1 MNDELHWEVVG
12 RRVRETRLAA
22 GMSVRELARRIGVS
36 ASHVSQV
43 ERGIGAFSVPA
54 LYAVAREIDLSLHEL
69 LDAPG
74 VRQVEAVP
82 PTATQPRNAPL
93 RDLEADGIVQRSGS
107 HPSIQLSSGPRW
119 SRLTAVSEPDAEFLE
134 VVYKPGTLVLP
145 EWIRHEGHEYG
156 IVISGELN
164 VEVEGVSTTLRP
176 GDSIAFDSLRPHR
189 FWNVSDAEVRA
200 IWFVRDGSAW
210 DAAPHA

>member
-1 MNDELHWEVVG
+1 MNDLNWELVG
-12 RRVRETRLAA
+12 QRVREARLAA
-22 GMSVRELARRIGVS
+22 GLSVRELARRIGVS

-54 LYAVAREIDLSLHEL
+54 LYAVSREVDLSLHEL
-69 LDAPG
+69 LDVPG
-74 VRQVEAVP
+74 SPPVEPEP
-82 PTATQPRNAPL
+82 PAATRPP
-93 RDLEADGIVQRSGS
+93 DLEADGIVQRANK

-119 SRLTAVSEPDAEFLE
+119 SRLTAASEPDAEFLE
-134 VVYKPGTLVLP
+134 VVYKPGTQVLP
-145 EWIRHEGHEYG
+145 EWIRHEGREYG

-176 GDSIAFDSLRPHR
+176 GDTIVFDSVRPHR
-189 FWNVSDAEVRA
+189 FWNESDAEVRA
-200 IWFVRDGSAW
+200 IWFVQDGSTW